1 MVIVVGAN
9 TTEVNT
15 FVNVVVV
22 CEVGKEGDVEEV
34 DVVESVV
41 LCCWVSD
48 EVSNRE
54 SSWVFVSDWWDVEVV
69 ESVVAT
75 SAL

>member
-9 TTEVNT
+9 TNEVNT

-22 CEVGKEGDVEEV
+22 GEVGEEGDADEVDCKSVVLCWVSDEGSITESSWVLVPDWRDV
-34 DVVESVV
+34 DVVESA
-41 LCCWVSD
+41 
-48 EVSNRE
+48 
-54 SSWVFVSDWWDVEVV
+54 
-69 ESVVAT
+69 VAT